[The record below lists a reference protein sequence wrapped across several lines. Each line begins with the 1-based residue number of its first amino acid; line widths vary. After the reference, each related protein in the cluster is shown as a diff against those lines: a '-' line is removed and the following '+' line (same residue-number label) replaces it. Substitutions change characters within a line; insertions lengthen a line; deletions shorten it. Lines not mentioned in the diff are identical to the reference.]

1 MKNKFKKKYNK
12 LLKTYHEISYVLTD
26 TLDTNSRI
34 ENENY
39 YLSQFIAFK
48 GLNDEYL
55 YFKENAHEAD
65 EPDNPFPP
73 LIL

>member
-1 MKNKFKKKYNK
+1 MKKNLTKKYNDLIDK
-12 LLKTYHEISYVLTD
+12 YNEISYVLLD
-26 TLDTNSRI
+26 ALDTINNI
-34 ENENY
+34 EKENY
-39 YLSQFIAFK
+39 YLSQFISFK
-48 GLNDEYL
+48 GLDNEYL